1 MSVMGFL
8 VLLIAW
14 IALFIVAWP
23 VALVLLVAMPL
34 LWFLALPFR
43 IVFILLEA
51 VVALFRALVFL
62 PARIIGYR

>member
-1 MSVMGFL
+1 MGFL

-51 VVALFRALVFL
+51 VVALFRAIVFL
-62 PARIIGYR
+62 PARIFGYR